1 MTKGFIQVIGKQLL
15 SFLSS
20 FLFLSLVTFLLTK
33 ASPIDPAENYLRASN
48 IVITEENL
56 AQARDYL
63 QLNRSTIS
71 QYISWLTSVLTGDFG
86 ISYILKTPV
95 LPLVWSRFC
104 DTLLLAFPS
113 FLLTLL
119 LSSFLGIVS
128 GLKKGSWFDKV
139 IYGTS
144 LLFVSIPNF
153 WLAYL
158 LMLYLG
164 VYLGWLPISG
174 RQGWSSLILPS
185 LTLSLPMI
193 GQYTALIRKEVQ
205 IQLEQPHVEM
215 ARLRGVREGRIL
227 WNHILRN
234 AAPTLLTGYSLA
246 FIYLL
251 TGSLVVEEIFSWKGL
266 GSLFVES
273 LQAMDVPVIQAC
285 MLLFGSLFLLNHCFL
300 RRMIGIIDP
309 RLRKQN

>member
-1 MTKGFIQVIGKQLL
+1 MKKGFIQMIGRQVL

-20 FLFLSLVTFLLTK
+20 FLFLSIATFLLTK
-33 ASPIDPAENYLRASN
+33 ASPIDSAENYLRASN

-63 QLNRSTIS
+63 QLNQSLIS
-71 QYISWLTSVLTGDFG
+71 QYLSWLTSALTGDFG
-86 ISYILKTPV
+86 MSYILKTPV
-95 LPLVWSRFC
+95 LPLVWSRFW
-104 DTLLLAFPS
+104 DTLLLAFPA
-113 FLLTLL
+113 FLLTIIF
-119 LSSFLGIVS
+119 SSLFGIVG
-128 GLKKGSWFDKV
+128 GLKKGSWFDK
-139 IYGTS
+139 IAYGMS

-174 RQGWSSLILPS
+174 RQDWTSMILPS
-185 LTLSLPMI
+185 LTLSLPLI

-205 IQLEQPHVEM
+205 IQLEQPYVEM
-215 ARLRGVREGRIL
+215 ARLRGVREGRII

-234 AAPTLLTGYSLA
+234 AAPTLFTGFSLA

-273 LQAMDVPVIQAC
+273 LQAMDLPVIQAC
-285 MLLFGSLFLLNHCFL
+285 IMLFGSLFLLNHCIL
-300 RRMIGIIDP
+300 RRIIGIIDP